1 MHIGTAI
8 NIYFLKT
15 KQISIPM
22 VSKIKMGDVSEN
34 EEWKRDIYGMP
45 NIKYLK
51 FNNIYNYKKNLR
63 VVLFYKMD
71 LPTHKKL

>member
-51 FNNIYNYKKNLR
+51 FNNIYNYKKKNLR
-63 VVLFYKMD
+63 VVLF
-71 LPTHKKL
+71 L

>member
-34 EEWKRDIYGMP
+34 EEWKRDIYDMP

-63 VVLFYKMD
+63 VVLF
-71 LPTHKKL
+71 L

>member
-22 VSKIKMGDVSEN
+22 VSKKKKMGDISEN

-51 FNNIYNYKKNLR
+51 FNNMYNYKK
-63 VVLFYKMD
+63 
-71 LPTHKKL
+71 T